1 MRKFDEAP
9 LQPILPMKKRLVMP
23 LLGRALDLW
32 DAGFDTMEIAHALAV
47 SEAEVYNRF
56 AGLSAE
62 KGGPGSSGGGG

>member
-1 MRKFDEAP
+1 MRKFDEEP
-9 LQPILPMKKRLVMP
+9 LRPIQPMKKRLPMP

-56 AGLSAE
+56 AGLGAHRP
-62 KGGPGSSGGGG
+62 GGEGSG